1 MNDTGGLGSLGAVT
15 DGPLADLIGTG
26 GEEGAEVEG
35 LAHLDNNLGQSR
47 LGANLLA
54 LLSNLGIGLEAG
66 EALLEGDRERDD
78 GITLGMLVDP
88 GGNRR
93 KMLVLLADVVALG
106 KVHEVDDGLGSQ
118 KEERVD
124 DLDLKSRE
132 LAYVS
137 TTSSET

>member
-26 GEEGAEVEG
+26 SEERAEVKG
-35 LAHLDNNLGQSR
+35 LAHLDDDLGQSG

-54 LLSNLGIGLEAG
+54 LLSNLGVSLEAG
-66 EALLEGDRERDD
+66 EALLEADREGND
-78 GITLGMLVDP
+78 GITLGVLVNP
-88 GGNRR
+88 GGNRG

-106 KVHEVDDGLGSQ
+106 KVDEVDDGLGSQ

-124 DLDLKSRE
+124 DLDLKSQ
-132 LAYVS
+132 S
-137 TTSSET
+137 